1 MWHCVEQHH
10 VTGMRR
16 RVWQYA
22 AKAVLTDVVLDGWPG
37 SLRNRDRLAQR
48 RQYISLYQRKL
59 QLARQQKASGQQ
71 LDPDEKVGSPNLT
84 FCVESL

>member
-1 MWHCVEQHH
+1 MSRRDA
-10 VTGMRR
+10 TFYRR

-22 AKAVLTDVVLDGWPG
+22 AKAVLADVSIEGWPG

-59 QLARQQKASGQQ
+59 HLARQQEASNQQ
-71 LDPDEKVGSPNLT
+71 LDPGDKVRSA
-84 FCVESL
+84 